1 MPSPEQSG
9 TPTRPTQ
16 VIDDLGPAPSQRVV
30 MRSRDPRRHY
40 VSVVSG
46 VFAGFATIGLVI
58 GLGILLAHVGIID
71 SRGQRTLSA
80 IAFFVASPALLFSVL
95 QDSEVSRIFSGN
107 LVAIGAAV
115 LVTIAVTICVG
126 WLRRDGLGRTVIAT
140 LCSSYAN
147 AGNLGLPIAAYVL
160 GDPALVAPVL
170 LLQLLV
176 LQPLALM
183 ALDVAD
189 TSDRPSVRQV
199 VSRPLRNP
207 ITVASIAGIAVALA
221 GVETPPA
228 LNDPIELIAG
238 MAVPS
243 MLLAYGVSLRLGP
256 LPGRGVAPSELGLVV
271 GLKLVAQ
278 PVVAYLVGLLIGLD
292 TEALLTVTVLSA
304 LPTAQNVFI
313 VASRYDRAVVLAR
326 DAIFVSTVG
335 CVPVTLAI
343 VALAA

>member
-1 MPSPEQSG
+1 M
-9 TPTRPTQ
+9 
-16 VIDDLGPAPSQRVV
+16 A
-30 MRSRDPRRHY
+30 
-40 VSVVSG
+40 G
-46 VFAGFATIGLVI
+46 VFAGFATIGLII
-58 GLGILLAHVGIID
+58 GLGILLAHVGIVD
-71 SRGQRTLSA
+71 SHGQRTLSA

-95 QDSEVSRIFSGN
+95 ADSDVSRIFSGN
-107 LVAIGAAV
+107 LVAIAAAV
-115 LVTIAVTICVG
+115 LVTVMASIGIS
-126 WLRRDGLGRTVIAT
+126 WLRRDDLGRAVVAT

-160 GDPALVAPVL
+160 GDAALVAPVL

-183 ALDVAD
+183 ALDL
-189 TSDRPSVRQV
+189 DRSPTRLSLRQV

-207 ITVASIAGIAVALA
+207 ITLASIAGIAVALIDA
-221 GVETPPA
+221 RPPA
-228 LNDPIELIAG
+228 AVTDPIELVGG

-256 LPGRGVAPSELGLVV
+256 LPGRGVAPAELGIVV

-278 PVVAYLVGLLIGLD
+278 PVVAYLIGLWIGLD
-292 TEALLTVTVLSA
+292 ADALLAVTVLSA

-313 VASRYDRAVVLAR
+313 VASRYDRAVLLAR
-326 DAIFVSTVG
+326 DAIFVSTIG
-335 CVPVTLAI
+335 CVPATLAI